1 MNWEAAIQAFN
12 FNIIKYPHKYM
23 GIHCVNKEANQQ
35 IYCWAKP
42 SQLCTKS
49 SCDKSSSDRE

>member
-1 MNWEAAIQAFN
+1 
-12 FNIIKYPHKYM
+12 M